1 MSMEGDNTRATTIIN
16 YESLARDQVK
26 KEVDGYIKLFN
37 AEDASVAER
46 KAKYE
51 TLVNSFYDLVTNF
64 YEYGWGQSFHFAPRH
79 RFESFEASIA
89 RHEMY
94 LAHRLHL
101 EKGQVALDVG
111 CGVGGPAR
119 CIARFSE
126 ANIVGLNN
134 NDYQIGRAK
143 LLTKEARLEHLI
155 NYMKADFMH
164 IPSEVRSHFSILYIH
179 YTNLQPTIP
188 SICRKSLPSST
199 NSIKSAVWID
209 RVGQHL
215 RCGVLGGGHL
225 PRSRQGGRL
234 LGALPSSQAR
244 RPLRHLRVG
253 RHRVVR
259 RERPRP
265 HQDQEGYP
273 SLPPPPCG
281 P

>member
-1 MSMEGDNTRATTIIN
+1 MSMEGDNKRATTIIN

-26 KEVDGYIKLFN
+26 KEVDGYIKLFT
-37 AEDASVAER
+37 AEDASVEER

-164 IPSEVRSHFSILYIH
+164 IPAEVRTFLTLHPLHKTSIDDFL
-179 YTNLQPTIP
+179 
-188 SICRKSLPSST
+188 
-199 NSIKSAVWID
+199 
-209 RVGQHL
+209 HL
-215 RCGVLGGGHL
+215 
-225 PRSRQGGRL
+225 
-234 LGALPSSQAR
+234 SQIASFF
-244 RPLRHLRVG
+244 
-253 RHRVVR
+253 
-259 RERPRP
+259 
-265 HQDQEGYP
+265 D
-273 SLPPPPCG
+273 
-281 P
+281 